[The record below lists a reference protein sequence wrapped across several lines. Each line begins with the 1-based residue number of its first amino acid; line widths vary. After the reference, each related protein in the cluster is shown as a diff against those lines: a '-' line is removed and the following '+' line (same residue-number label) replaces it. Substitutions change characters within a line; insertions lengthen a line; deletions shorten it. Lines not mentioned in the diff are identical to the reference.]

1 MKKKLLSL
9 VLAGAMVA
17 TTSVSA
23 FAAPISAPNGQIN
36 GADNQEYTTN
46 VNITGDVQNQ
56 EGGIK
61 PGTISVSVSTAAKFT
76 VDKKGG
82 FLGPTINVANTG
94 TQDVDIYAYGFT
106 DTNPDSGITVGK
118 EAELSGKDRR
128 HVSLRIHGN
137 AGTAHLS
144 STAGEKHTGVYSD
157 NTLDAS
163 KEVEELKIATVG
175 QSATEGLS
183 LEGNAG
189 SNGGEVNEAVR
200 DNFTLV
206 LKVKK
211 ASKQ

>member
-36 GADNQEYTTN
+36 GADDQEYTTN
-46 VNITGDVQNQ
+46 VNVRGDVQDQ
-56 EGGIK
+56 SGDIK
-61 PGTISVSVSTAAKFT
+61 PGTISVSVPTAANFT
-76 VDKKGG
+76 VDKDKG
-82 FLGPTINVANTG
+82 FLGTTINVSNTG
-94 TQDVDIYAYGFT
+94 TQDVDVYAYGFT
-106 DTNPDSGITVGK
+106 DTNPNGGITVEK
-118 EAELSGKDRR
+118 EGDLSGHDRT

-144 STAGEKHTGVYSD
+144 STAATKGTGVYSD

-163 KEVEELKIATVG
+163 KEVDEWKIATVG
-175 QSATEGLS
+175 QNAIEGLS
-183 LEGNAG
+183 LEGSAG
-189 SNGGEVNEAVR
+189 SNGDSVTEAVS

-211 ASKQ
+211 TSK

>member
-56 EGGIK
+56 AGNIK
-61 PGTISVSVSTAAKFT
+61 PGTISVSVSTAANFT
-76 VDKKGG
+76 VDKDKG
-82 FLGPTINVANTG
+82 FLGTTINVANTG
-94 TQDVDIYAYGFT
+94 TQDVDVYAYGFT
-106 DTNPDSGITVGK
+106 DTNPNGGITVGK
-118 EAELSGKDRR
+118 EEELSSHDRT

-144 STAGEKHTGVYSD
+144 STAASKKTGVYSD
-157 NTLDAS
+157 NTLDAL
-163 KEVEELKIATVG
+163 KEVEEWKIATVG
-175 QSATEGLS
+175 QNATEGLS
-183 LEGNAG
+183 LEGNSG
-189 SNGGEVNEAVR
+189 SNGNDVNEAVR

-211 ASKQ
+211 ASK

>member
-36 GADNQEYTTN
+36 GADDQEYTTN
-46 VNITGDVQNQ
+46 VNVTGNVQDQN
-56 EGGIK
+56 GDIK
-61 PGTISVSVSTAAKFT
+61 PGTISVSVPTAANFT
-76 VDKKGG
+76 VDTNGG
-82 FLGPTINVANTG
+82 FLETTINVSNTG
-94 TQDVDIYAYGFT
+94 TQDVDVYAYGFT
-106 DTNPDSGITVGK
+106 DTNPNGGITVGK
-118 EAELSGKDRR
+118 EVELGNHDRT

-144 STAGEKHTGVYSD
+144 STTAEKKTGVYSD
-157 NTLDAS
+157 NTLEDS
-163 KEVEELKIATVG
+163 KEVDEWKVATVG
-175 QSATEGLS
+175 QSATEGLR
-183 LEGNAG
+183 LEGSAG
-189 SNGGEVNEAVR
+189 SNGNPVNDPVR